1 MQSFGVVVAAVSGA
15 VLAALGFR
23 RAAERLRIPAPV
35 VFLVGAALASALV
48 DQVRNALSPR
58 EVGWIASAALI
69 IILFDG
75 GVSLGWS
82 RVRPLVGVVAT
93 LGVGATLV
101 ASAVIA
107 VAAHVVASVG
117 WATSAVLGV
126 ALAPTDPAVVFSV
139 IGEGRLADRPKTI
152 LEAESGANDP
162 IAIALMA
169 GVIAAAVHGSAWLPT
184 VGTTLAR
191 ELAIGL
197 AVGLAGSWL
206 TRVPLRR
213 LTDPLET
220 LQPIVALSAAGL
232 IFGVATVLHGS
243 GFLAV
248 FVAGMLLGDAD
259 VQVGDDVRA
268 FHSELASLAEVVV
281 FVALGLTVHVATL
294 DTSIVLEGIAL
305 TLVLLTVARLPA
317 VVLLLAPASIPLAER
332 LLLAWAGL
340 RGAVPILLAS
350 LALVAGVDD
359 ARRVYGLVFVVVAAS
374 VLVQGMTLS
383 AVAGRLGLRDPTA
396 SPHATRQAA
405 SDPAVRSS

>member
-35 VFLVGAALASALV
+35 VFLVGAAVASALI
-48 DQVRNALSPR
+48 DPVRNALSPR

-69 IILFDG
+69 VILFDG

-82 RVRPLVGVVAT
+82 RVRPLAGVVAI
-93 LGVGATLV
+93 LGIGATLF
-101 ASAVIA
+101 AAAVIA
-107 VAAHVVASVG
+107 IAAHLVASLG

-139 IGEGRLADRPKTI
+139 IGEGRLADRPKSI

-169 GVIAAAVHGSAWLPT
+169 GVVAAAVHGSAWFST
-184 VGTTLAR
+184 VTTTLVR

-197 AVGLAGSWL
+197 AVGLVGAWL
-206 TRVPLRR
+206 TRVPLRY
-213 LTDPLET
+213 LTHPHET

-232 IFGVATVLHGS
+232 VFGLATALHGS

-248 FVAGMLLGDAD
+248 FVAGMLLGDAE

-281 FVALGLTVHVATL
+281 FVALGLTVHLASLAVSVL
-294 DTSIVLEGIAL
+294 LEGLAL
-305 TLVLLTVARLPA
+305 ALILLTVARLPA
-317 VVLLLAPASIPLAER
+317 VVLLLAPTSLPLGER

-350 LALVAGVDD
+350 LALAAGVDD

-374 VLVQGMTLS
+374 VLVQGMTLPALAS
-383 AVAGRLGLRDPTA
+383 RLDLRDPAGRTV
-396 SPHATRQAA
+396 P
-405 SDPAVRSS
+405 

>member
-1 MQSFGVVVAAVSGA
+1 MQPFGVAVAVVSAA
-15 VLAALGFR
+15 VLAALVFR
-23 RAAERLRIPAPV
+23 RAAERLRIPAPA
-35 VFLVGAALASALV
+35 VFLVAAAVASDV
-48 DQVRNALSPR
+48 SDQLRGALSPR

-69 IILFDG
+69 VILFDG

-93 LGVGATLV
+93 LGIGATMV
-101 ASAVIA
+101 AAAVIA
-107 VAAHVVASVG
+107 VAAHVVAG
-117 WATSAVLGV
+117 LAWPTAAVLAV

-169 GVIAAAVHGSAWLPT
+169 GVIAADVNGSAWLPT

-197 AVGLAGSWL
+197 AVGIVGAWLA
-206 TRVPLRR
+206 RVPLRH
-213 LTDPLET
+213 LTEPRET

-232 IFGVATVLHGS
+232 VFGVAAALHGS

-248 FVAGMLLGDAD
+248 FAAGLLLGDAD
-259 VQVGDDVRA
+259 VQVGEDVRA

-281 FVALGLTVHVATL
+281 FVALGLTVHLASLGTTALV
-294 DTSIVLEGIAL
+294 DGIAL
-305 TLVLLTVARLPA
+305 TAVLLTLARLPA
-317 VVLLLAPASIPLAER
+317 VILLLAPTPVPRGER
-332 LLLAWAGL
+332 LFLAWAGL

-350 LALVAGVDD
+350 LALVAGVQD

-374 VLVQGMTLS
+374 VLVQGATLPALAS
-383 AVAGRLGLRDPTA
+383 RLGLREPDRGEAARAAPERTV
-396 SPHATRQAA
+396 TR
-405 SDPAVRSS
+405 P